1 MGHTMEMVLSG
12 DLVDAQHAHRI
23 GLVNR
28 VWDQTDLMPKTLEYA
43 AKLASR
49 APLAIRYAKQ
59 TLRRTAAM
67 PLDEA
72 LKAEIRSFYDLGQ
85 SEDLAEGTTA
95 FAERRDAKF
104 KGR

>member
-1 MGHTMEMVLSG
+1 MEMVLSG
-12 DLVDAQHAHRI
+12 DLIDARHAHRI
-23 GLVNR
+23 GLVNQ
-28 VWDQTDLMPKTLEYA
+28 VWEPSDLLPKTLDYA
-43 AKLASR
+43 TKLASR

-59 TLRRTAAM
+59 TLRRTSAM

-85 SEDLAEGTTA
+85 SEDLVEGTTA
-95 FAERRDAKF
+95 FAERRDANF